1 MPGDLAGI
9 TGISRM
15 RVEMALL
22 GFGHV
27 GRRFALLLDER
38 ADYLRNVHGLDP
50 HVVAI
55 ATRRHGSAFNR
66 NGIDL
71 RDAVARR
78 AAGQSLGSD
87 GTPADVIGELAS
99 STAPVRVVLEATTLN
114 VTDAQPAI
122 GHVEMALDSGC
133 HVVTVNKGPVAFA
146 YRRLNQF
153 ASDKGV
159 SFLFEGA
166 VMDGIPIFN
175 LVRDTLPSVT
185 LTGFRGIVNT
195 TTQHILMALEGGE
208 PFSAALERM
217 QAEGIAEA
225 DPSLDVDGWD
235 AAAKAA
241 ALANV
246 LLDAELTPHRVAREG
261 LGANAPA
268 AVQRAAAAGR
278 RLRLVVAGSR
288 DASGA
293 HASVRLTELDA
304 SDMLATLPRTANAL
318 ILRTDLLDEIAI
330 CQMRG
335 DLTQTAYA
343 LFTDLVSVCRR
354 VSAGIG

>member
-1 MPGDLAGI
+1 VSLPRTSGKPRTRVDLAI
-9 TGISRM
+9 
-15 RVEMALL
+15 L

-38 ADYLRNVHGLDP
+38 ADYLTRVEGIDVR
-50 HVVAI
+50 VVAI
-55 ATRRHGSAFNR
+55 STRRHGSIFSGK
-66 NGIDL
+66 GIDL

-78 AAGQSLGSD
+78 AADQSFGTN
-87 GTPADVIGELAS
+87 GTPADLIAELAAS
-99 STAPVRVVLEATTLN
+99 SAPIRVVAEATTLS
-114 VTDAQPAI
+114 VTDAQPALA
-122 GHVEMALDSGC
+122 HVEMALDSGC

-153 ASDKGV
+153 ASDKEL

-175 LVRDTLPSVT
+175 LVRETLPGVT
-185 LTGFRGIVNT
+185 INGFRGIVNT
-195 TTQHILMALEGGE
+195 TTQHILMALEQGE

-225 DPSLDVDGWD
+225 DPALDLDGWD

-246 LLDAELTPHRVAREG
+246 LLDGELTPRHIAREG
-261 LGANAPA
+261 LGPNTLV
-268 AVQRAAAAGR
+268 AVQRALASGR
-278 RLRLVVAGSR
+278 RLRMVVTGAR

-293 HASVRLTELDA
+293 YAAVRLTELDA
-304 SDMLATLPRTANAL
+304 GDVLATLPSAANAL
-318 ILRTDLLDEIAI
+318 MLKTDLLDEVAV

-335 DLTQTAYA
+335 DVTQTAYA
-343 LFTDLVSVCRR
+343 LFSDLVTVCRR
-354 VSAGIG
+354 AADGMA

>member
-1 MPGDLAGI
+1 M
-9 TGISRM
+9 SRPH
-15 RVEMALL
+15 RLELVLI

-38 ADYLRNVHGLDP
+38 AEYLRQAYGLDP
-50 HVVAI
+50 RVVAI
-55 ATRRHGSAFNR
+55 STRRHGAVFKKD
-66 NGIDL
+66 GIDL
-71 RDAVARR
+71 RDAVSRR
-78 AAGQSLGSD
+78 ESGQSLGNG
-87 GTPADVIGELAS
+87 GTPADFIAELAT
-99 STAPVRVVLEATTLN
+99 STAPIRVVAEATTLSIA
-114 VTDAQPAI
+114 DAQPAI
-122 GHVEMALDSGC
+122 AHVEMALDSGC

-153 ASDKGV
+153 ASDKGL

-175 LVRDTLPSVT
+175 LVRETLPTVAV
-185 LTGFRGIVNT
+185 TGFRGIVNT
-195 TTQHILMALEGGE
+195 TTQHILLALEHGE
-208 PFSAALERM
+208 QFAAALGRM

-246 LLDAELTPHRVAREG
+246 LLDGDLTPHGVVREG
-261 LGANAPA
+261 LGPNTPA
-268 AVQRAAAAGR
+268 AVQRALSSGR

-288 DASGA
+288 EGTKP
-293 HASVRLTELDA
+293 HASVRLTELGADE
-304 SDMLATLPRTANAL
+304 MLATLPGTANAL
-318 ILRTDLLDEIAI
+318 ILRTELLDEIAI

-335 DLTQTAYA
+335 NVTQTAYA
-343 LFTDLVSVCRR
+343 LLTDLVTVGRR
-354 VSAGIG
+354 VTGVPA